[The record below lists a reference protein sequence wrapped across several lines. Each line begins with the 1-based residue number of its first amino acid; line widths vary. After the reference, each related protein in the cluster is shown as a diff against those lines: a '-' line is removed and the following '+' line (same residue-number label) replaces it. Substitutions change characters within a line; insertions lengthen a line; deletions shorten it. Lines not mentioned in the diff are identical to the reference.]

1 MNYLAGTAKLLQI
14 KEAISNAVIQP
25 DAKRLKLCFKHP
37 LGKLKY
43 QFDKKNS
50 EKPNNWLAVGAG
62 EETEST
68 PASV

>member
-1 MNYLAGTAKLLQI
+1 VNYLPGTAKLLQI

-43 QFDKKNS
+43 QFDKTNS
-50 EKPNNWLAVGAG
+50 EKLNNWLVLGDSPK
-62 EETEST
+62 TEANENS
-68 PASV
+68 A